1 MASAITELNLTLLW
15 SLWTELG
22 VPGLARSHGHL
33 ALDPEP
39 LIAVTPWLAMS
50 DARLQAE
57 AMRWCVAHGDRIS
70 ASRLLALVAA
80 APSHVRQAFDRFAAT
95 LAAQSRVRWRPAA
108 QEPAPPT
115 KATKTPP
122 SLPVTRAALVRFRL
136 RAVAGVG
143 ARADVL
149 AELMAHPDT
158 WVVASD
164 LNHLGYSKRNV
175 SRVLTELAESGLARS
190 RRSRNAVA
198 FQLGELPP
206 WQALVGGADLSWPPW
221 SALFLLAVA
230 AAELSAQAD
239 KPEPVKR
246 VAAASAQ
253 ARFAEL
259 ASAMSEELPPDVRGQ
274 AAAFELTMAWC
285 ERLLADWA
293 AGKTP
298 ERGQTGEAASNR
310 LKSQVTETP
319 V

>member
-1 MASAITELNLTLLW
+1 MANPITELNLTLLW
-15 SLWTELG
+15 SLWTEVG
-22 VPGLARSHGHL
+22 VPGLARSHGHF
-33 ALDPEP
+33 AVDPEP
-39 LIAVTPWLAMS
+39 LIVVTPWLAMS

-57 AMRWCVAHGDRIS
+57 VLRWCVAHGDRIS

-80 APSHVRQAFDRFAAT
+80 APPQVRQAFDTFAAT

-108 QEPAPPT
+108 QEHAPQT
-115 KATKTPP
+115 KVTKTSP
-122 SLPVTRAALVRFRL
+122 SLPLTRPALVRFRL

-149 AELMAHPDT
+149 AELMSQPDT

-175 SRVLTELAESGLARS
+175 SRVLTELAEGGLAQS
-190 RRSRNAVA
+190 RRWRNALA
-198 FQLGELPP
+198 FQLGAMQP

-221 SALFLLAVA
+221 SALFLLAVT

-246 VAAASAQ
+246 VAAASARAQ
-253 ARFAEL
+253 LAEL
-259 ASAMSEELPPDVRGQ
+259 AAEMSVEPPPEVRGH
-274 AAAFELTMAWC
+274 AAAFEMTIAWC

-298 ERGQTGEAASNR
+298 TRGQNGEKPSN
-310 LKSQVTETP
+310 P
-319 V
+319 

>member
-1 MASAITELNLTLLW
+1 MASPITELNLTLLW

-22 VPGLARSHGHL
+22 VPGLARSHGHF
-33 ALDPEP
+33 AVDPEP
-39 LIAVTPWLAMS
+39 LLVATPWLAMS

-57 AMRWCVAHGDRIS
+57 VMRWCVAHGDRIS
-70 ASRLLALVAA
+70 ASRLLALAA
-80 APSHVRQAFDRFAAT
+80 TAPPHVRQAFDVFAAN

-108 QEPAPPT
+108 QHHGPRT
-115 KATKTPP
+115 KATKSPP

-136 RAVAGVG
+136 RAIAGVG

-149 AELMAHPDT
+149 AELISHPDT

-175 SRVLTELAESGLARS
+175 SRVLTELAESGLTRS

-198 FQLGELPP
+198 FQLGELQP
-206 WQALVGGADLSWPPW
+206 WQALVGGADLTWPRW
-221 SALFLLAVA
+221 AALFLLAVT
-230 AAELSAQAD
+230 AAELSAQTD

-253 ARFAEL
+253 ARLAEL
-259 ASAMSEELPPDVRGQ
+259 AAETSQPLPPDVRGQ
-274 AAAFELTMAWC
+274 VAAFEMTMAWC
-285 ERLLADWA
+285 EGVLADWA

-298 ERGQTGEAASNR
+298 AAGQGEKPSTT
-310 LKSQVTETP
+310 Q
-319 V
+319 